1 VAVAAAKK
9 KKAAKGSGWS
19 WRLAGFALCAFFA
32 LGVATGLSGGGHEL
46 ARRVTGLLHL
56 APRVFRYTASPT
68 GLASPMIQ
76 SSPGNAIALV
86 ERGDGFYALDSAGG
100 LRGPVSPEAENDM
113 PILSGAAMAGASSGQ
128 ILDYASILVRAEAR
142 LGAAISEMRCESDDG
157 GVLYL
162 DRPALSITID
172 FADASVELE
181 RANRILALW
190 RGHRELLVAVDMTVP
205 GQAVVSLR
213 PAAFRTAGT
222 TRRGH
227 NQRPEVTASR

>member
-56 APRVFRYTASPT
+56 APQAFRYTARPT
-68 GLASPMIQ
+68 GFASPIIQ
-76 SSPGNAIALV
+76 GSPGNSIALV

-100 LRGPVSPEAENDM
+100 LRGPVSPAAENDM
-113 PILSGAAMAGASSGQ
+113 PILSGAAMADASSAR
-128 ILDYASILVRAEAR
+128 LFDYASILVRAEAS
-142 LGAAISEMRCESDDG
+142 LGAAISEMRCETDDG
-157 GVLYL
+157 GILYL
-162 DRPALSITID
+162 DRPPLSITID
-172 FADASVELE
+172 FAEASLELE

-190 RGHRELLVAVDMTVP
+190 RGHRDLLVAVDMTVP

-213 PAAFRTAGT
+213 PAAFRTGGAA
-222 TRRGH
+222 RSGH
-227 NQRPEVTASR
+227 NQGPEVTASR